1 MENREPIDQTEW
13 QATAWQAP
21 RAEYRGETLE
31 RREVT
36 TAADWEFRS
45 WTTYTAP
52 AWLLLVAIA
61 ISLLGMLRIV
71 IMYKRA
77 RRRRIKRWNR
87 PRHRLQ

>member
-1 MENREPIDQTEW
+1 MNEPTTEW
-13 QATAWQAP
+13 QSPQVPQPEA
-21 RAEYRGETLE
+21 TLE

-52 AWLLLVAIA
+52 AWLLLAAIA
-61 ISLLGMLRIV
+61 VSLLGMLRLV